1 MPVRLAVSLTCLLAL
16 AACDGGGGNA
26 SGGNLAGQTP
36 PAGSA
41 SAGGTVGPTPAA
53 TSAKTILEGVNQS
66 ADHTTLG
73 GAVKAAGLEK
83 VLAGA
88 GPYTVFAPTN
98 AAFAKLPAGAAEGL
112 MRPESKAAL
121 TGILTY
127 HVVPGVVTAA
137 DLRAAMRRRGGKT
150 ELASVRGGKLTLTEA
165 NGTLVISDA
174 KGGQARVRQGDVMQ
188 SNGVVHVIDTV
199 LMPK

>member
-1 MPVRLAVSLTCLLAL
+1 MPVRLAVGLTCLLAL
-16 AACDGGGGNA
+16 AACD
-26 SGGNLAGQTP
+26 SGGQNSSGNPAAQTP

-41 SAGGTVGPTPAA
+41 SAGGAAASPPAA
-53 TSAKTILEGVNQS
+53 NPAKTIWDGLSQS
-66 ADHTTLG
+66 PDHTTLG

-98 AAFAKLPAGAAEGL
+98 AAFAKLPAGTAEGL
-112 MRPESKAAL
+112 IRPESKAAL

-165 NGTLVISDA
+165 DGALVITDA
-174 KGGQARVRQGDVMQ
+174 KGGQARVTQGDVMQ
-188 SNGVVHVIDTV
+188 SNGVVHVVDTV

>member
-1 MPVRLAVSLTCLLAL
+1 MPVRLALSLTCFLAL
-16 AACDGGGGNA
+16 GACADQNAAGNQAGNA
-26 SGGNLAGQTP
+26 P

-41 SAGGTVGPTPAA
+41 SAGGTVSSAPAP
-53 TSAKTILEGVNQS
+53 TSAKTLLEGVGQS

-73 GAVKAAGLEK
+73 AAVKAAGLEK

-98 AAFAKLPAGAAEGL
+98 AAFAQLPAGAAEGL

-137 DLRAAMRRRGGKT
+137 DLRAAIRRRGGKT
-150 ELASVRGGKLTLTEA
+150 ELATVRGGKLTIAEA
-165 NGTLVISDA
+165 DGALVITDA
-174 KGGQARVRQGDVMQ
+174 KGGQSRVTQGDILQ
-188 SNGVVHVIDTV
+188 SNGVIHVVDAV
-199 LMPK
+199 LMPR